1 MAIVVCGKGS
11 TTKSAAKSDP
21 SLVSLRATVPSFG
34 PEIMPHAEVSQ
45 EVGFTKDRDWVPAM
59 MPQGCGGSGHT
70 LPSAISAP
78 NSTPALPYKT
88 LCQEGH

>member
-34 PEIMPHAEVSQ
+34 PAHLAMASIVSQ
-45 EVGFTKDRDWVPAM
+45 LLRQGFARM
-59 MPQGCGGSGHT
+59 HGGRQ
-70 LPSAISAP
+70 L
-78 NSTPALPYKT
+78 ALAE
-88 LCQEGH
+88 QSMER